1 MKQVRAEHLYSLRND
16 IELTDVIRT
25 LQIPVDRRGSRVTF
39 RCPDCA
45 RFRTA
50 VSRDDRNLAYCF
62 PCRRSFNSI
71 DLVMAERCCT
81 FLQAVE
87 FLDCLLA

>member
-1 MKQVRAEHLYSLRND
+1 MKQVPAEHLYSLRND
-16 IELTDVIRT
+16 IDVTDVIRT
-25 LQIPVDRRGSRVTF
+25 LEIPVDRRGSRVTF

-62 PCRRSFNSI
+62 PCQRSFNTI
-71 DLVMAERCCT
+71 DLVMAERSCA
-81 FLQAVE
+81 FRQAVQ
-87 FLDCLLA
+87 LLEGLLG